1 MCAREAL
8 CGAKAQDVLGKA
20 QDGLGKQR
28 QGMS

>member
-8 CGAKAQDVLGKA
+8 CGAKAQDGVGKA
-20 QDGLGKQR
+20 RYRLGKQR